1 MTDQD
6 QSGQDKA
13 SYDDVSIYDLTPE
26 RERELLEK
34 QVECVF
40 MWGNKQGHPIG
51 VIMNYIFHEGRIW
64 LTATSQR
71 ARIKAIKR
79 DPRVSVTISSMG
91 TDMGAG
97 KTVTYKGTVIIHDD
111 QATKDW
117 FYPALGE
124 LLNGYPATS
133 VEAAV
138 EMLDTPLRVVLELV
152 PELAIKFDGDKVAEM
167 SKKAAQ

>member
-1 MTDQD
+1 MSHEQR
-6 QSGQDKA
+6 A
-13 SYDDVSIYDLTPE
+13 SYDDVSIYDLSPE
-26 RERELLEK
+26 REQELLEK

-40 MWGNKQGHPIG
+40 MWSNRDGHPIG
-51 VIMNYIFHEGRIW
+51 VVMNYIYHDGRIW

-71 ARIKAIKR
+71 ARIRAIRR

-97 KTVTYKGTVIIHDD
+97 KTVTYKGSVRIHDD

-117 FYPALGE
+117 FYPKLAE

-133 VEAAV
+133 VEAAI
-138 EMLDTPLRVVLELV
+138 EMLDTPLRVILELV
-152 PELAIKFDGDKVAEM
+152 PEKAIRFDGDKVAEM
-167 SKKAAQ
+167 SRRAAQGA

>member
-1 MTDQD
+1 MSHEQR
-6 QSGQDKA
+6 A
-13 SYDDVSIYDLTPE
+13 SYDDVSIYDLSPE
-26 RERELLEK
+26 REQELLEK

-40 MWGNKQGHPIG
+40 MWSNRDGHPIG
-51 VIMNYIFHEGRIW
+51 VVMNYIYHDGRVW

-71 ARIKAIKR
+71 ARIRAIRR

-97 KTVTYKGTVIIHDD
+97 KTVTYKGSVRIHDD

-117 FYPALGE
+117 FYPKLAE

-133 VEAAV
+133 VEAAI
-138 EMLDTPLRVVLELV
+138 EMLDTPLRVILELV
-152 PELAIKFDGDKVAEM
+152 PEKAIRFDGDKVAEM
-167 SKKAAQ
+167 SRRAAQGA